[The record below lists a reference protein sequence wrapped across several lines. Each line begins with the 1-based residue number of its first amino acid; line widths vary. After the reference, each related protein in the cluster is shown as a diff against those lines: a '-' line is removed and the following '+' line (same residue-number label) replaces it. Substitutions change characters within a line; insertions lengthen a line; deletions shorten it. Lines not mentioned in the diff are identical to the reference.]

1 MFVSVKSFLA
11 QTFGPSSFGR
21 SKIKTITRIIK
32 VLNAWNRENLSCNEI
47 IHPSGYRRS
56 FRAHRPIWLRKIF
69 VREEG
74 WWVEMLP
81 NN

>member
-11 QTFGPSSFGR
+11 QKFGPSSFGR
-21 SKIKTITRIIK
+21 SKIKTISRIIK

-47 IHPSGYRRS
+47 IHSSGYRRS
-56 FRAHRPIWLRKIF
+56 FPAHRPIWLRKIF